1 MGWTTACIFINEG
14 STGYLGNF
22 PIHSP
27 NKAKVLLV
35 EDLGIQYGRPR
46 LANFD
51 AGIRPPS
58 GWFCIGA
65 YDRALILSGYE
76 KLYGLAENRGS
87 PFLDSLR
94 QLFPNAD
101 ILFFELTASTG
112 YFAFEVYS
120 RGQFERKVVGDP
132 ERGIVINEGTLTH
145 EERKLGIDI
154 NAIDVRRGE
163 AIVFGLTA
171 RFLSVP
177 FDQFPGEKLSV
188 ELIKQRSSLFR
199 YFLSSSK

>member
-14 STGYLGNF
+14 ATGYLGTF

-27 NKAKVLLV
+27 DKAKVLLV
-35 EDLGIQYGRPR
+35 EKLGIQYSRSR
-46 LANFD
+46 RANFD

-58 GWFCIGA
+58 GWFCIGG
-65 YDRALILSGYE
+65 YDRAVILSGYE
-76 KLYGLAENRGS
+76 KLYGLAENSGS
-87 PFLDSLR
+87 PFLVSLR
-94 QLFPNAD
+94 QLFPSSD

-120 RGQFERKVVGDP
+120 RGQFERKMVGDP
-132 ERGIVINEGTLTH
+132 QRGIVINEGTITD
-145 EERKLGIDI
+145 EERKLDIDI

-163 AIVFGLTA
+163 AIVFGLTE
-171 RFLSVP
+171 RFLEVP
-177 FDQFPGEKLSV
+177 FDQFPAEKLSV
-188 ELIKQRSSLFR
+188 ELIKKRSSLFR

>member
-1 MGWTTACIFINEG
+1 MGWTTACIFINED
-14 STGYLGNF
+14 STGYLGAF

-27 NKAKVLLV
+27 DKAKVLLV
-35 EDLGIQYGRPR
+35 EKLGIQYSRSR

-51 AGIRPPS
+51 AGTRPPS

-65 YDRALILSGYE
+65 YDRALILCGYE
-76 KLYGLAENRGS
+76 KLYGLAENFES

-94 QLFPNAD
+94 QLFSNAD

-120 RGQFERKVVGDP
+120 RGLFERKMVGDHQ
-132 ERGIVINEGTLTH
+132 RGIVINEGAITD
-145 EERKLGIDI
+145 EERKLDIDI

-163 AIVFGLTA
+163 AIVFGLTE
-171 RFLSVP
+171 RFLEVP
-177 FDQFPGEKLSV
+177 FDQFPGEKLSI
-188 ELIKQRSSLFR
+188 ELIKKRNSLFR